1 VKLDVL
7 VLAAHPD
14 DAELGCSGTII
25 KLVQQ
30 GRRVGIIDLTRG
42 ELGTRG
48 TPELRLQ
55 EAEKAAKILGLSL
68 RENLGLADGFFQVDE
83 TSKRAVISAIRRYQ
97 PTLVLA
103 NAPED
108 RHPDHGRAGAL
119 AREACFLA
127 GLRKIETQHE
137 GKVQQAWRPSKV
149 LHYIQDRL
157 LKPTLVVDITDEWP
171 TKVEAI
177 KAFESQFF
185 NQNTAEP
192 ETYISRSSFVS
203 FLEGR
208 ARDMGH
214 MIGAEFGEGFISI
227 EPLKIEDLMLL
238 APTIA

>member
-1 VKLDVL
+1 MKLDVL

-14 DAELGCSGTII
+14 DAELGCSGTVI

-30 GRRVGIIDLTRG
+30 GRKVGIVDFTRG

-48 TPELRLQ
+48 TPQLRLQ
-55 EAEKAAKILGLSL
+55 EADAAAKIMGLSI

-83 TSKRAVISAIRRYQ
+83 ESKRAVIAAIRRYQ

-127 GLRKIETQHE
+127 GLRKIETQHA
-137 GKVQQAWRPSKV
+137 GATQAAWRPAKV

-157 LKPTLVVDITDEWP
+157 LKPTLVVDITDQWP
-171 TKVEAI
+171 SKIEAI
-177 KAFESQFF
+177 KAFSSQFF
-185 NQNTAEP
+185 NPRTTEP
-192 ETYISRSSFVS
+192 ETYISRNSFVS

-227 EPLKIEDLMLL
+227 EPLKIDDPLLL
-238 APTIA
+238 APGIA